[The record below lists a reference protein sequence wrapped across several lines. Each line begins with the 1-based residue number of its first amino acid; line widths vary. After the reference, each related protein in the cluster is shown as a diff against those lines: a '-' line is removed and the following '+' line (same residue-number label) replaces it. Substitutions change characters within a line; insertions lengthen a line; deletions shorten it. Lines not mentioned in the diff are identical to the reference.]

1 MRTRGSYPGTSPEG
15 EAAMREFHFD
25 PVPLNEPL
33 APRPG
38 RVADRLCGLVA
49 ELERATEVGDL
60 GRIIEG
66 VAAVRRLVLALDA
79 WDSCVS
85 WLPPATSRVSRV
97 EPNSRTT
104 MGRV

>member
-1 MRTRGSYPGTSPEG
+1 MTRAGSFRGTTPEG
-15 EAAMREFHFD
+15 EAAMEEFGLAA
-25 PVPLNEPL
+25 VPLDRPG

-38 RVADRLCGLVA
+38 RVADNLCDLVA

-66 VAAVRRLVLALDA
+66 VAAVRRLVQALDA

-85 WLPPATSRVSRV
+85 WLVPRKRESWWHQVST
-97 EPNSRTT
+97 P
-104 MGRV
+104 